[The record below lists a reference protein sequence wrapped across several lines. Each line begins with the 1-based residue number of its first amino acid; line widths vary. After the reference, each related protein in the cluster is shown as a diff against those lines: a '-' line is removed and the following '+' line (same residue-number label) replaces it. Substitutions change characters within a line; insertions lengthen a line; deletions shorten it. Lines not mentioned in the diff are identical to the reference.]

1 WMARVRRFRRGVGAS
16 QSRRYDVVST
26 HDALRT
32 GVAPG
37 LSRGLLV
44 VLCAV
49 MMLNPIVANMYLPA
63 LGIMA
68 SDLGTTIAGIQVAL
82 TAFLLG
88 VAVGQLVVGA
98 LSDAIGRRR
107 LLVVGFAILT
117 AAGVLVAAA
126 PTFEVLVVG
135 RVLQGLGASAGVV
148 LARAI
153 IADLGVGSQV
163 PRAYS
168 LLMGSLAVGPLVSSF
183 LGTLLLQVGGWRLIL
198 VGIAVVSA
206 IFLLLAAWRVP
217 ESLAPE
223 RRAPLRFGRMAGS
236 YGRLL
241 RDPAYLG
248 NALAMAFALGGIMAH
263 VSASSFV
270 AQDVFGADVWG
281 FWMMFTVY
289 ALAVL
294 VGGWI
299 NAPLSARFGPGRM
312 IVIDQAIAI
321 ASAAA
326 LTALSATGRLTVG
339 AYLPL
344 IALGC
349 AAASGIMG
357 NATTL
362 TLARAAFAVGSG
374 AALMG
379 SLQFATGALTS
390 PIGGL
395 WGPHT
400 AVPMAATMLACFTLS
415 LAARLFGR
423 FWERRMASRP

>member
-1 WMARVRRFRRGVGAS
+1 M
-16 QSRRYDVVST
+16 VST
-26 HDALRT
+26 RDALGIEAAPRLT
-32 GVAPG
+32 G
-37 LSRGLLV
+37 GLLV
-44 VLCAV
+44 VLCAI

-68 SDLGTTIAGIQVAL
+68 ADLDTTIAGIQVAL
-82 TAFLLG
+82 TAFLVG
-88 VAVGQLVVGA
+88 VAVGQLIVGA

-107 LLVVGFAILT
+107 IIVIGFALLT

-126 PTFEVLVVG
+126 PNLEVLIAG

-148 LARAI
+148 VARAV
-153 IADLGVGSQV
+153 IADLGVGAQV

-183 LGTLLLQVGGWRLIL
+183 LGTLLLMVGGWRLIL

-206 IFLLLAAWRVP
+206 IFLLVAALGVP
-217 ESLAPE
+217 ESLAPG
-223 RRAPLRFGRMAGS
+223 RRAPLRLGRMAGS

-248 NALAMAFALGGIMAH
+248 NAFAMAFALGGVMAH

-270 AQDVFGADVWG
+270 AQDVLGADAWG
-281 FWMMFTVY
+281 FWGMFTVY
-289 ALAVL
+289 ALSVL
-294 VGGWI
+294 VGGWV
-299 NAPLSARFGPGRM
+299 NAPLSARFGPRRM
-312 IVIDQAIAI
+312 ILIDQAIAI
-321 ASAAA
+321 SAAAA
-326 LTALSATGRLTVG
+326 LTVLSAGGWLTVG
-339 AYLPL
+339 SYLPL

-349 AAASGIMG
+349 GAASGIMG

-362 TLARAAFAVGSG
+362 TLVRAAFAVGSG

-379 SLQFATGALTS
+379 SLQFATGAATS

-400 AVPMAATMLACFTLS
+400 AVPMAATMLACFGLS
-415 LAARLFGR
+415 LVARLFGR
-423 FWERRMASRP
+423 FWERRIPVAAA